1 MMFTG
6 IIKDKGTIKSIT
18 DRGKDREFTVKT
30 EVLAS
35 SINKGDSIS
44 VNGVCLTVRD
54 LDRESF
60 SCDVSSNTLKYSNL
74 GCLSQGDAVNLED
87 SLSPDSRMGGHFVSG
102 HVDAVAAITGIY
114 RAGRSYELVFGLE
127 KSIAPFI
134 APRGSIALDGI
145 SLTVTGVSGDSFRT
159 VIIPHT
165 YENTTLGAK
174 AVGGTVNVEVDMLA
188 RYVVNYLS
196 RQEQEKNM
204 EEKDSILKEK
214 LERNGFIQ

>member
-30 EVLAS
+30 EVLS
-35 SINKGDSIS
+35 GSINKGDSIS

-74 GCLSQGDAVNLED
+74 GRLSQGDAVNLED

-102 HVDAVAAITGIY
+102 HVDAV
-114 RAGRSYELVFGLE
+114 
-127 KSIAPFI
+127 
-134 APRGSIALDGI
+134 GI